1 MISAAELNVL
11 HRAVKDHPSAASA
24 GKQLESIVA
33 LLSDILPQLED
44 LIARATVA
52 PTPLDKA
59 TQQLIFAGGKRVRP
73 MLTIVFERL
82 CGGGGKKCLRL
93 AAATELIHS
102 AALLHDDVI
111 DESDIRRGRPA
122 SRVLWGN
129 LISVLSGDLLLTHA
143 LDLIQQSG
151 IAGAMEDILATTR
164 SMIHGEI
171 LQLEARNS
179 ETISVDTYF
188 ELVRSKTASLFA
200 LACRSG
206 ARSTNASADLIDACG
221 RFGQHFGTAFQII
234 DDVLDLEGV
243 PDEVGKQLGHDLSE
257 GRITLPVALA
267 LEEGNGDSLR
277 PLIAKARAGDELSA
291 LRVSQLSSVRKACE
305 KARAVALDESKKGRK
320 AIESILQNC
329 REFELLVEIAI
340 SMVNRRS

>member
-11 HRAVKDHPSAASA
+11 HRAVKDHPSAAKA
-24 GKQLESIVA
+24 GKQLESITA
-33 LLSDILPQLED
+33 LLSDILPQLEE
-44 LIARATVA
+44 LIARATIA
-52 PTPLDKA
+52 PNPLDKA
-59 TQQLIFAGGKRVRP
+59 TQQLIFAGGKRIRP
-73 MLTIVFERL
+73 VLTILFERL
-82 CGGGGKKCLRL
+82 CGGDGKRCLKL

-111 DESDIRRGRPA
+111 DESDVRRGRPA

-151 IAGAMEDILATTR
+151 VSGAMEDILETTR
-164 SMIHGEI
+164 AMIHGEI
-171 LQLEARNS
+171 LQLEARNR
-179 ETISVDTYF
+179 ETISVENYF

-206 ARSTNASADLIDACG
+206 ARSTKVTVETIDACG

-234 DDVLDLEGV
+234 DDVLDLDGV

-257 GRITLPVALA
+257 GRITLPVAIA
-267 LEEGNGDSLR
+267 LEEGNGEPLR

-291 LRVSQLSSVRKACE
+291 LRVSQLPSVRKACDQ
-305 KARAVALDESKKGRK
+305 ARAVALDESKMGRK
-320 AIESILQNC
+320 AIEAILPNC
-329 REFELLVEIAI
+329 RELELLVEIAI

>member
-1 MISAAELNVL
+1 MISAAELKVL

-24 GKQLESIVA
+24 GKQLESITF
-33 LLSDILPQLED
+33 LLSDILPQLEE
-44 LIARATVA
+44 LIVKATVA
-52 PTPLDKA
+52 PSPLDKA
-59 TQQLIFAGGKRVRP
+59 TQQLVFAGGKRVRP
-73 MLTIVFERL
+73 VLTILFERL
-82 CGGGGKKCLRL
+82 CGGDGKRCLKL

-111 DESDIRRGRPA
+111 DESDLRRGRPA

-143 LDLIQQSG
+143 LDMIQQSG
-151 IAGAMEDILATTR
+151 IPGAMEDILETTR
-164 SMIHGEI
+164 CMIHGEI

-179 ETISVDTYF
+179 ETLSVETYF

-206 ARSTNASADLIDACG
+206 ARSTSASAEIIDACG

-234 DDVLDLEGV
+234 DDVLDLDGV

-257 GRITLPVALA
+257 GRITLPIAIA
-267 LEEGNGDSLR
+267 LEKTNGESLR
-277 PLIAKARAGDELSA
+277 PLIAKARLGDELSA
-291 LRVSQLSSVRKACE
+291 VRVSQLPSVHKACE
-305 KARAVALDESKKGRK
+305 QAREMAFDESKMGQE
-320 AIESILQNC
+320 AIASILPNC
-329 REFELLVEIAI
+329 RELELLVEIAI